1 MLNHEESVHTENVPL
16 LEDFKCKLCSK
27 VFSTK
32 DSLLNHEESVHTEN
46 FPLLKDSKCKL
57 SKETEV
63 DQNPSECPKNDSN
76 QIEAESIH
84 EGFKCVTCDILYGD
98 KKDLN
103 EHRARS
109 HKMVMLS
116 NCGICNAGFFHD
128 LLEHVSSCHEGKGAI
143 DNEHEENDLTHQ
155 NDVSLSKET
164 EFDLSKETDND
175 LSQHYR
181 ILLATHC
188 LLWTYHYSTYIVLHS
203 SSSI

>member
-1 MLNHEESVHTENVPL
+1 M
-16 LEDFKCKLCSK
+16 
-27 VFSTK
+27 
-32 DSLLNHEESVHTEN
+32 LNHEESVHTEN